1 MRVRGPFVL
10 RDRSHSGASPVIIRN
25 LVAGV
30 AIAALAAGAASAH
43 KTRHHV
49 RHSGGGSAAFAEP
62 AQPIPYAELDHYLH
76 ASPRERASIAM
87 ASANT
92 GGSANTSA
100 TTTTDTTAPAA
111 APPPSAT
118 PDTGAVNPPNGAT
131 TSGGDATGGS
141 GTPPKDQQVPK

>member
-1 MRVRGPFVL
+1 
-10 RDRSHSGASPVIIRN
+10 VIIRN

-30 AIAALAAGAASAH
+30 AIAALVAGAASAH